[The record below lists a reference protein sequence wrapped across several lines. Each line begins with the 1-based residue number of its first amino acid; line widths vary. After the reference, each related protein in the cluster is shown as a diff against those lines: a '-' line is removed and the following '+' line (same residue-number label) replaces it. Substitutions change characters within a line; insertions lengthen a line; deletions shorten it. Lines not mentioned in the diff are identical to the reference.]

1 MLDVVSRE
9 EVVTA
14 DVAEVWAALT
24 EPDRVAQWFG
34 DRAEVD
40 LRVGGAVAF
49 GWPAGEV
56 SKGVIT
62 AVEPMTRYAFSWDVF
77 GSVVDPA
84 VFTQVEFSLRRV
96 EGGVAVRVVESGLE
110 LVSRSGV
117 APNLDDLYEE
127 HVDGWRNEMTDL
139 VGYLT
144 PAGSMHG
151 RDDLTGPASSYQ

>member
-1 MLDVVSRE
+1 MLDVVFRE
-9 EVVTA
+9 EVVTS

-49 GWPAGEV
+49 HWPAGEV

-77 GSVVDPA
+77 GSVIDPA
-84 VFTQVEFSLRRV
+84 AFTQVEFSLRAV
-96 EGGVAVRVVESGLE
+96 EGGVAVRVVESGLAR
-110 LVSRSGV
+110 LSRTGV

-139 VGYLT
+139 VRYLT
-144 PAGSMHG
+144 PARSMHG
-151 RDDLTGPASSYQ
+151 RDDLTGRAQR